1 MLKYLSAPLVGI
13 FCLLLVAPTLAGE
26 RGGPEEAKAMALHAA
41 NALRSL
47 GTYAAFEAFQSPG
60 PPFHD
65 RDLYIFVL
73 NRDGIVQAHGSE
85 PEMAGE
91 NRLDYRDSKGRAF
104 VREIVAMPDQGW
116 VNYLYNDPLTGKVL
130 PKQTYVVRVGDYVV
144 CVGAYSEESESEAP
158 PPARQPSRSLKS
170 R

>member
-1 MLKYLSAPLVGI
+1 MLKNLSVPLVGI
-13 FCLLLVAPTLAGE
+13 LCLLLVAPSLASE
-26 RGGPEEAKAMALHAA
+26 RGSIEEAKAMALHAA

-47 GTYAAFEAFQSPG
+47 GTDAAFEAFQAPG

-73 NRDGIVQAHGSE
+73 NRDGIVQAHGID
-85 PEMAGE
+85 PALAGQS
-91 NRLDYRDSKGRAF
+91 RLDVKDSKDRTF

-116 VNYLYNDPLTGKVL
+116 VNYLYADPFTGKIL
-130 PKQTYVVRVGDYVV
+130 PKQTYVVRVGDYLV
-144 CVGAYSEESESEAP
+144 CVGAYAEESESEAP
-158 PPARQPSRSLKS
+158 PARQPSRSSKS